1 MPKEPVNDPPKWRGN
16 FLSREIKTIY
26 GYLGLRGLQGPPTC
40 SLLTFLCNMYC
51 IGIILQIGSIMSM
64 EYL

>member
-1 MPKEPVNDPPKWRGN
+1 MVG
-16 FLSREIKTIY
+16 
-26 GYLGLRGLQGPPTC
+26 GLVELFGTRSVAGDSDLPAYVLYRGLQGPPTC